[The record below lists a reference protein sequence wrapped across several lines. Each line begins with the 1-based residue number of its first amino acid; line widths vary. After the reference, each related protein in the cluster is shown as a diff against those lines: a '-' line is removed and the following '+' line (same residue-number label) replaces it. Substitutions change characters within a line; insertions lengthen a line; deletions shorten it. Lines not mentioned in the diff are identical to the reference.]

1 MINSDIDSDIDS
13 DINDDDRIEL
23 YKLSPSLIRLF
34 DKNNKNIYDNQIDWE
49 PPKINGLNN
58 STAII
63 PDYQKRKDQTI
74 LNVDYYD
81 MIIEDIRNFR
91 KLNEYQLS
99 FIKNLDDESKQKIII
114 EFNKLIDIIN
124 YII

>member
-99 FIKNLDDESKQKIII
+99 FIKKLDDESKQKIII

>member
-1 MINSDIDSDIDS
+1 MINSDIDSDI
-13 DINDDDRIEL
+13 NGDDRIEL

-74 LNVDYYD
+74 LTVDYYD

-99 FIKNLDDESKQKIII
+99 FIKKLDDESKQKIII

>member
-1 MINSDIDSDIDS
+1 
-13 DINDDDRIEL
+13 
-23 YKLSPSLIRLF
+23 
-34 DKNNKNIYDNQIDWE
+34 
-49 PPKINGLNN
+49 
-58 STAII
+58 
-63 PDYQKRKDQTI
+63 
-74 LNVDYYD
+74 